1 MINFSNTLVIL
12 NNDVPCELLKKK
24 YSELLIPTISILDF
38 KKKKIYKKY
47 NNIFLYSYQNYSFLL
62 DLNDNILLKIQKYL
76 NKNGIL
82 DINLYLNDKNNNN
95 NSGTN
100 KKDHS
105 KIEDISQILK
115 KLRKEC
121 LYNGYINISTEQT
134 TSENGIVIN
143 IKAENP
149 DFNKSDDDNNLVSS
163 DEEIYEKCE
172 DKKKVVNRVC
182 DNCTC
187 GKKEKAMNLEKIKIN
202 DNEVEYSTENVVS
215 SCGNCYLGD
224 AFRCGSCPYKGLPAF
239 QPGENVKLNLNNEQN

>member
-1 MINFSNTLVIL
+1 MINFSNTLIIL

-24 YSELLIPTISILDF
+24 YSELLIPTIGILDF

-47 NNIFLYSYQNYSFLL
+47 NNIFLYSYQNYSFLF

-82 DINLYLNDKNNNN
+82 GINLYLNDKSNND
-95 NSGTN
+95 SEAN

-105 KIEDISQILK
+105 KIEDINKILK

-121 LYNGYINISTEQT
+121 LYNGYINISAEQT
-134 TSENGIVIN
+134 MSENGTVIN
-143 IKAENP
+143 VKAENP

-163 DEEIYEKCE
+163 DDEINEKCE
-172 DKKKVVNRVC
+172 DKKKAVNRVC

-202 DNEVEYSTENVVS
+202 SNEVEYNTENVVS

-239 QPGENVKLNLNNEQN
+239 QPGENVKLNLNNDQN